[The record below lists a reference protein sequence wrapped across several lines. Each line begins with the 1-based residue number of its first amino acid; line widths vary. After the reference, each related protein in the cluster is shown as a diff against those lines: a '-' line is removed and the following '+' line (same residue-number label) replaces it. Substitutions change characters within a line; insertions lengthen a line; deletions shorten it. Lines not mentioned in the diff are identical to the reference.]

1 MARTRLNA
9 GFIILA
15 SIHGREPTNAEI
27 VADRRHLQECPVC
40 EQWAKA
46 GAAKEHISVRE
57 KYQAD
62 RRIERAEAAPEAR
75 ARR

>member
-1 MARTRLNA
+1 MISADARCIIFV
-9 GFIILA
+9 GFQ
-15 SIHGREPTNAEI
+15 GRESTNAEI
-27 VADRRHLQECPVC
+27 VAVRRHLQECPVC

-62 RRIERAEAAPEAR
+62 RRIERAEADPEA
-75 ARR
+75 